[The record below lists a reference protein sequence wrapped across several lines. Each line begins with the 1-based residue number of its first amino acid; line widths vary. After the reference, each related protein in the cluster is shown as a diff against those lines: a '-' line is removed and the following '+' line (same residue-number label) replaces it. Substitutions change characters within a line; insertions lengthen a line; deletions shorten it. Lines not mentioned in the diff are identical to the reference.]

1 MYRILLIE
9 DEKDL
14 RRSADGVLR
23 SMGHEVVAV
32 EPADAMWLLDDRSF
46 DLVIAGVGP
55 NRNGNGNGNG
65 HGPDTS
71 LPAQVPPIPQALL
84 YLQRPF
90 KADDLMRAVGE
101 LAERQSVARQQDD
114 ARAALQR
121 QPVSPVVGH
130 SPAMRR
136 ILEQLDTVAE
146 SEAPVL
152 LTGESGTG
160 KELLARRIHDRSLRR
175 DRALV
180 AVNCAAFPDTLLEAE
195 LFGHERGAFTG
206 AARKR
211 DGRFRAADGGTLFL
225 DEINGLSPAAQA
237 KLLRVL
243 QDGVFEPLGS
253 DTSIQVDVRV
263 VSATNQDLRMLVAAG
278 RFREDLY
285 YRVKVHEITVPPLRQ
300 RQGDVPLLVQA
311 FLRKY
316 ATPGR
321 IPPHLTPRA
330 WAALSHYPFPGNV
343 RELEHA
349 IQHAL
354 ALSGEGEIDVIH
366 LPPELCPPDTA
377 ATAAD
382 DNLRPLAHAVREF
395 EREYIHRALELANGS
410 RTQAAKLL
418 GISRK
423 HLWHKLKTTAAAE

>member
-9 DEKDL
+9 DEGDL
-14 RRSADGVLR
+14 RRSADGVLK
-23 SMGHEVVAV
+23 SLGHEVVAV

-46 DLVIAGVGP
+46 DVVIAGVDK
-55 NRNGNGNGNG
+55 NGGATDLSVT
-65 HGPDTS
+65 PE
-71 LPAQVPPIPQALL
+71 VPPVPQALL
-84 YLQRPF
+84 YLPKPF
-90 KADDLMRAVGE
+90 KPDDLVRAVGE
-101 LAERQSVARQQDD
+101 LAERQSIARQMDD
-114 ARAALQR
+114 ARATLQR
-121 QPVSPVVGH
+121 IPASPVVGH

-136 ILEQLDTVAE
+136 ITDQLDTVAE

-160 KELLARRIHDRSLRR
+160 KELLARRIHERSP
-175 DRALV
+175 RAGRAMV

-253 DTSIQVDVRV
+253 DTSIQVDVRL
-263 VSATNQDLRMLVAAG
+263 VSATNQDLRTLVAAG

-285 YRVKVHEITVPPLRQ
+285 YRVKVHEVLVPPLRQ
-300 RQGDVPLLVQA
+300 RQGDVPLLVQH
-311 FLRKY
+311 FLKKY
-316 ATPGR
+316 VSPGR
-321 IPPHLTPRA
+321 PLPHLTPRA
-330 WAALSHYPFPGNV
+330 WAALSHYGFPGNV

-366 LPPELCPPDTA
+366 LPPELCPPDTVA
-377 ATAAD
+377 VTLD
-382 DNLRPLAHAVREF
+382 GDLRPLSHAVREF
-395 EREYIHRALELANGS
+395 EREYIHRALEMANGS
-410 RTQAAKLL
+410 RTNAAKLL

-423 HLWHKLKTTAAAE
+423 HLWHKLKTTAGTPE